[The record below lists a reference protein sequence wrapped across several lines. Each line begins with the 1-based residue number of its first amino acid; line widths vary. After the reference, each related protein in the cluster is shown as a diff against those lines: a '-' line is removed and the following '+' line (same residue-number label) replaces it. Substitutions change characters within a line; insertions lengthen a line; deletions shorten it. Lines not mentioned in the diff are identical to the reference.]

1 MKKGGEAN
9 WASFLEEMAPGI
21 ADAFR
26 LILIAEEEIT
36 AAILKSPMSAEALN
50 GAFRCLQPSHIFR
63 GLHEKLYRA
72 YCRELLERV
81 IDGTSLDI
89 ATKAEVLV
97 ALSRTSLRA
106 PLNRN
111 ALVLYEKLFAEVF
124 GDEYLNYVM
133 DGYPPAQSDYP
144 GSEQE
149 VFVDITRKLGRIRR
163 SGPP

>member
-1 MKKGGEAN
+1 MKKGGEKN
-9 WASFLEEMAPGI
+9 LVSLIETMAPGF
-21 ADAFR
+21 AATFQ
-26 LILIAEEEIT
+26 LVVIAEEEIA
-36 AAILKSPMSAEALN
+36 AAISRTPDYEDALN
-50 GAFRCLQPSHIFR
+50 GSFLRLQPSHIFR

-81 IDGTSLDI
+81 IDGTPLDI

-149 VFVDITRKLGRIRR
+149 IFVDITRKLGRIRR